1 MAATLPVDF
10 QQKVLL
16 PKGQTASDYP
26 YAIKA
31 TDLMQNFVFA
41 ALDAHESL
49 IESFPGQGGHTQRR
63 LKIPALPTSGTYV
76 LGSVNGALTWIETE
90 AC

>member
-1 MAATLPVDF
+1 MAATIPVDF

-41 ALDAHESL
+41 TLDIDDSL
-49 IESFPGQGGHTQRR
+49 VESFSGQNGHAQRR

-76 LGSVNGALTWIETE
+76 LGAVSGAFTWIATQD
-90 AC
+90 C

>member
-1 MAATLPVDF
+1 MAATIPVDF

-26 YAIKA
+26 YSIKA

-41 ALDAHESL
+41 TLDIDDSLVES
-49 IESFPGQGGHTQRR
+49 ISGQNGHAQRR

-76 LGSVNGALTWIETE
+76 LGAVSGAFTWIATQD
-90 AC
+90 C